1 MSEHRDNIIEADT
14 DQQIVDGEDTIV
26 TYDENDTDNEEYHES
41 YETFALSAKE
51 LESLVPQVPG
61 TNNVHQIAT
70 EQSKEKIASIK
81 NTILMQNDILRMY
94 KAMNRD
100 GSLKLSIET
109 IEGRIKDLTLEN
121 EKEEQKLKNIA
132 NLKSEFKEKLPCPTF
147 GTENEVNVE
156 KARLTIPFFGNSNN
170 GSFHNTTIPFSGS
183 QSTIAL
189 DEFWHK
195 LFAFAESEN
204 LSEQATKK
212 LLGMCMFGEP
222 HKVFFDNKNKD
233 LKDILQILVD
243 RFGSIHTIADKLKA
257 LDNMSRHEGEKIQGC
272 MNRCNILID
281 ATTH

>member
-1 MSEHRDNIIEADT
+1 
-14 DQQIVDGEDTIV
+14 
-26 TYDENDTDNEEYHES
+26 
-41 YETFALSAKE
+41 
-51 LESLVPQVPG
+51 
-61 TNNVHQIAT
+61 
-70 EQSKEKIASIK
+70 
-81 NTILMQNDILRMY
+81 MQKDILRIY
-94 KAMNRD
+94 NSVNRD
-100 GSLKLSIET
+100 GNFKLAIET
-109 IEGRIKDLTLEN
+109 IENRIKGLELETDEE
-121 EKEEQKLKNIA
+121 EKKLKNIA

-222 HKVFFDNKNKD
+222 HKVFFDNKDKD
-233 LKDILQILVD
+233 LKEILQILVD
-243 RFGSIHTIADKLKA
+243 RF
-257 LDNMSRHEGEKIQGC
+257 
-272 MNRCNILID
+272 
-281 ATTH
+281 